1 MMRHSMV
8 DLAARCADLLLTDA
22 SFAGLG
28 EIRHLRKTL
37 RHLKIDCVLDVGA
50 NVGQY
55 ATMLRKR
62 VGYTGLIVSFE
73 PNPEAFSKLQEKAHG
88 DPHWITMNLALSSFD
103 GTARF
108 NVMAEDQFSS
118 MKMPSTD
125 EYADLA
131 KANVVRQSIN
141 VRCARLDTIF
151 DDIQQRHPFSS
162 PFLKLDTQGN
172 DLEVFSGAA
181 EIIEKIRGIQSELSF
196 KRLYADSPTF
206 NDSLNVYANAGFQLS
221 ALVPNNSGHF
231 PFLLEMDC
239 IMVKV

>member
-1 MMRHSMV
+1 MV
-8 DLAARCADLLLTDA
+8 DLAGKCADLLLTDS

-50 NVGQY
+50 NIGQY
-55 ATMLRKR
+55 ATMLRNR

-73 PNPEAFSKLQEKAHG
+73 PNPAAFSKLQEKAHG
-88 DPHWITMNLALSSFD
+88 DPNWITMNLALSSSD
-103 GTARF
+103 GTAKF

-118 MKMPSTD
+118 LKLPSTT

-131 KANVVRQSIN
+131 DANAVRQSID
-141 VRCARLDTIF
+141 VKCARLDTIF
-151 DDIQQRHPFSS
+151 DDIRLQHPFSS

-181 EIIEKIRGIQSELSF
+181 GINQQIMGVQSELSF

-206 NDSLNVYANAGFQLS
+206 GESLKVYADAGFQLS
-221 ALVPNNSGHF
+221 ALVPNNAGHF

-239 IMVKV
+239 IMVRNE